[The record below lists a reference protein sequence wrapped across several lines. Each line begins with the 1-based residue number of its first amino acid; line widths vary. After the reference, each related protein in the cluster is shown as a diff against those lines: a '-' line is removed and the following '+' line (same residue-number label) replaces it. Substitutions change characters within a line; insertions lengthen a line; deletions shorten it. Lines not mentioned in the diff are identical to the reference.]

1 MPPNLGGIFF
11 MCKFG
16 YKAVTMK
23 NIFAV
28 LLIIGFVS
36 SSCNNNRCENVQ
48 CGPNETCLDGG
59 CICYDGYEGPNC
71 DILSSPKYIGTY
83 LASETCINGGG
94 GSTYFPNIQQPS
106 SRPSEL
112 VINNFLNQFSVTA
125 FIRGDVGKT
134 GNNIEIPE
142 QQLGG
147 SGTIYGL
154 GAYDPLTRRI
164 TINFEYSLNLQN
176 FACTHIFYPQ

>member
-11 MCKFG
+11 MCKFEQ
-16 YKAVTMK
+16 KVITMK
-23 NIFAV
+23 KVFA
-28 LLIIGFVS
+28 LLVVIVFMV
-36 SSCNNNRCENVQ
+36 SSCNRNRCENVQ
-48 CGPNETCLDGG
+48 CGPNEACLDGG

-83 LASETCINGGG
+83 LASEICNNGAGGG
-94 GSTYFPNIQQPS
+94 TYFPNIQQQS

-112 VINNFLNQFSVTA
+112 VINNFLNQFSIIA

-164 TINFEYSLNLQN
+164 TINFEYSLNLEN
-176 FACTHIFYPQ
+176 KACTHTFYPQ